1 MRGLC
6 NLFLQLKFPRTNP
19 KTIFY
24 SFCMKKNTIFIIRQV
39 LLFFIFVR
47 LSFAQNEA
55 PINQKVARI
64 DSFITSLAKHH
75 LFNGS
80 VLVAQEGKV
89 IYKKSVGYADF
100 GRGIPNTDTTRF
112 NLASLSKPFTA
123 IAILQLVQK
132 GKLKQEDT
140 FVTYFPDFPYPE
152 ITIKHL
158 LTQTSGIPV
167 VERYEDEYIKAHP
180 NETINNQKAYEHLVN
195 LKKPLNFTAG
205 NRWQYNNAN
214 YFLLAMLV
222 EKVSQ
227 APFAVYMKK
236 NIFIPAGMKKTYVRE
251 AGMANTLRYSV
262 LNFYNPTY
270 HNVDSL
276 NPAQHYTYYQLG
288 ALTGSNNIVSTLE
301 DLWNFDNAF
310 AAGKFIPPALMEAS
324 FTPVT
329 LNDGKPFRMGSS
341 TRSYGLGW
349 NVYTSKTAPADT
361 SIFHDGRIV
370 GLTTFLHRN
379 LTKKQTIIFY
389 DNTDNN
395 PIQVMVSISNML
407 NGSPPFPVR
416 LTKSLAKRYGE
427 VLITKGINAAACTFN
442 ELKNDSTNYYVDEL
456 EMNRLGYDLLK
467 ATFPNHNELSLEV
480 FKINTLLYPKSGNTY
495 DSYAQALAQSGNKEA
510 AIAMYQKSI
519 ILSPTNE
526 DGKRALKRL
535 LEQKE

>member
-1 MRGLC
+1 
-6 NLFLQLKFPRTNP
+6 
-19 KTIFY
+19 
-24 SFCMKKNTIFIIRQV
+24 MKKIINFLAPPAL
-39 LLFFIFVR
+39 LLFIF
-47 LSFAQNEA
+47 SHYGFAQND
-55 PINQKVARI
+55 PPTHQKAARI
-64 DSFITSLAKHH
+64 DSFFTSLAKHH

-80 VLVAQEGKV
+80 VLVSEEGKI
-89 IYKKSVGYADF
+89 IYKRSAGYADF
-100 GRGIPNTDTTRF
+100 GRGIPNTDTTHF

-123 IAILQLVQK
+123 IAVLQLIQK
-132 GKLKQEDT
+132 GKLKLEDT
-140 FVTYFPDFPYPE
+140 FVTYFPDFPYPA

-158 LTQTSGIPV
+158 LTQTSGVPV

-180 NETINNQKAYEHLVN
+180 KEAISNQTAYEHLVT
-195 LKKPLNFTAG
+195 LQKPLNFTSG
-205 NRWQYNNAN
+205 NRWQYNNSN
-214 YFLLAMLV
+214 YFLLALLV

-227 APFAVYMKK
+227 VPFAAYMKK

-251 AGMANTLRYSV
+251 AGMANTSRYTL
-262 LNFYNPTY
+262 LNFYSPTY

-276 NPAQHYTYYQLG
+276 NPAEHYTYYHLG
-288 ALTGSNNIVSTLE
+288 ALTGPNNMISTLE

-310 AAGKFIPPALMEAS
+310 AAGKLISPALMETA

-349 NVYTSKTAPADT
+349 NVYTSKTNPADT

-395 PIQVMVSISNML
+395 PIQVMVSISNIL
-407 NGSPPFPVR
+407 NGNAPLPIR
-416 LTKSLAKRYGE
+416 LTKSLAKLYGE
-427 VLITKGINAAACTFN
+427 VLVTKGLDEAVCKFN

-456 EMNRLGYDLLK
+456 EINRLGFDLLR
-467 ATFPNHNELSLEV
+467 APFPNHKELSLEV
-480 FKINTLLYPKSGNTY
+480 FKINTLLYPKSGNVY
-495 DSYAQALAQSGNKEA
+495 DSYAHALAKSGKKEA
-510 AIAMYQKSI
+510 AIAMYRKSI
-519 ILSPTNE
+519 VLSPNNE
-526 DGKRALKRL
+526 DGKRALKEL

>member
-1 MRGLC
+1 
-6 NLFLQLKFPRTNP
+6 
-19 KTIFY
+19 
-24 SFCMKKNTIFIIRQV
+24 MKKKIIFIIRQV
-39 LLFFIFVR
+39 LLLLITVR
-47 LSFAQNEA
+47 FGFAQNETLMSK
-55 PINQKVARI
+55 KVARI
-64 DSFITSLAKHH
+64 DSFITSLATHH

-80 VLVAQEGKV
+80 VLVAEEGKV

-100 GRGIPNTDTTRF
+100 GRGIPNTDTTHF
-112 NLASLSKPFTA
+112 NLASLAKPFTA
-123 IAILQLVQK
+123 IAVLQLVQK
-132 GKLKQEDT
+132 GKLRLEDT
-140 FVTYFPDFPYPE
+140 FVTYFPTFLYSG
-152 ITIKHL
+152 ITIRHL

-167 VERYEDEYIKAHP
+167 VEQYEDEYIKAHP
-180 NETINNQKAYEHLVN
+180 NEIISNQKAYEHLLT
-195 LKKPLNFTAG
+195 LKKPLNFTEG
-205 NRWQYNNAN
+205 SRWQYNNAN

-222 EKVSQ
+222 EKISQ
-227 APFAVYMKK
+227 TSFAAYMKK
-236 NIFIPAGMKKTYVRE
+236 NVFTPAGMNKTYVRE
-251 AGMANTLRYSV
+251 AGMVNTLRYSL
-262 LNFYNPTY
+262 LNFYSPTY

-276 NPAQHYTYYQLG
+276 NPVEHYTYYHLG
-288 ALTGSNNIVSTLE
+288 SLIGPNNIVSTLE
-301 DLWNFDNAF
+301 DLWSFDKAF
-310 AAGKFIPPALMEAS
+310 AVGKLIPLALMDAA

-341 TRSYGLGW
+341 TRSYGFGW
-349 NVYTSKTAPADT
+349 NVYTSKTQPVDT

-407 NGSPPFPVR
+407 NGSPPLPVR
-416 LTKSLAKRYGE
+416 LTQSLAKRYGE
-427 VLITKGINAAACTFN
+427 VLVTKGIDAAAAMFN
-442 ELKNDSTNYYVDEL
+442 QLKNDSTNYHVDEL

-467 ATFPNHNELSLEV
+467 APFPNHHELSLEV

-495 DSYAQALAQSGNKEA
+495 DSYAQALAQSGKKEA

-519 ILSPTNE
+519 VLSPKNE